1 MSLLGLH
8 LDRPRAGTHHA
19 DRMHR
24 ILGVCHQNGLLWR
37 DVAIRRLDG
46 RTDTQRR
53 TLLEAGEI
61 QAPKN
66 LPFERYGLRLYDVSV
81 LRRVLSLAPQFAYAL
96 NVDSV
101 KVEREGDMIWVR
113 VPVAGHSAAL
123 SFEDAWALAPDIPAA
138 HLLLGVDGDSQQ
150 MLLDLDANTH
160 AGIFGQTHSGK
171 STLLKTMALSA
182 EMRQLPVALMDPSGG
197 LYPLSGAPSVW
208 QGGMFRS
215 EHDIA
220 ACLSYLANATRHNI
234 QTPLY
239 LFVDE
244 GTELTRDPGIM
255 ESLATI
261 GRAGRHAGIHLVF
274 GAQTINGLDRDIETN
289 LRARLIGR
297 TSNAQQ
303 SAWVSG
309 RRGIGAEYLKCGEFV
324 AITETTPS
332 EGVHLIAA
340 MPSGELLDNWAHRYP
355 PRYGVVPSTPTPDI
369 SGPQRITPSA
379 QAATFASEV
388 PAGDP
393 GRRCDDLPPDV
404 ARKIAAYYAA
414 NHRPPARR
422 MIAGWIQERDIDA
435 DKHHRWLG
443 AVLPRRAYR

>member
-8 LDRPRAGTHHA
+8 LDRPRAGNHYS

-24 ILGVCHQNGLLWR
+24 ILGVCHQSGLLWR

-46 RTDTQRR
+46 HTDVQRR
-53 TLLEAGEI
+53 TLLEAGDI
-61 QAPKN
+61 QAPEN

-81 LRRVLSLAPQFAYAL
+81 LKRVLSLAPQLAYAL

-101 KVEREGDMIWVR
+101 KVEREGDVIWVR
-113 VPVAGHSAAL
+113 VPSSTPGAAL
-123 SFEDAWALAPDIPAA
+123 SFEQAWALAPDIPAE
-138 HLLLGVDGDSQQ
+138 HLLLGVDDDSQQ
-150 MLLDLDANTH
+150 MLLDLEANAH
-160 AGIFGQTHSGK
+160 AGIFGQTRSGK
-171 STLLKTMALSA
+171 STLLKTMVLSA

-197 LYPLSGAPSVW
+197 FTPLSGHPSVW
-208 QGGMFRS
+208 QHGLFRS
-215 EHDIA
+215 HAEIA
-220 ACLSYLANATRHNI
+220 ACLAYLANATRHNI

-244 GTELTRDPGIM
+244 GTELTRDAHIM
-255 ESLATI
+255 ESLAAI
-261 GRAGRHAGIHLVF
+261 GRAGRHVGISLIF

-324 AITETTPS
+324 AVTETTPAN
-332 EGVHLIAA
+332 GVHLQAA
-340 MPSGELLDNWAHRYP
+340 MPSGELLENWVQRYP
-355 PRYGVVPSTPTPDI
+355 ARRGVVPVWQADI
-369 SGPQRITPSA
+369 PQAQQITPSA
-379 QAATFASEV
+379 RAATFASEM
-388 PAGDP
+388 PAGDS
-393 GRRCDDLPPDV
+393 GRRCDDLPADV
-404 ARKIAAYYAA
+404 ARKIAAHYAA
-414 NHRPPARR
+414 HHRPPARR
-422 MIAGWIQERDIDA
+422 VIASWIGERDIDQ

-443 AVLPRRAYR
+443 AVLPRRALT